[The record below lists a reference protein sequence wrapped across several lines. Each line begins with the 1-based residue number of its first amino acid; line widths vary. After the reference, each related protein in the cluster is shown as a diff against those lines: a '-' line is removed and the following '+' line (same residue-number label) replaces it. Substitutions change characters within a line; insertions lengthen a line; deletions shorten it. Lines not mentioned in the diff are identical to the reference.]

1 MSLPTAEL
9 IHDCADFVAVN
20 KPAGVSF
27 LKDRSG
33 AACLWDALPE
43 IIGGKPYQVHRLDK
57 GTSGVLLVARNA
69 EAQKRLA
76 AMFLNRSA
84 RKYYL
89 CWLVGKLADQGL
101 IDLPLKK
108 GRKSRYRVAGN
119 RADIVHDEAG
129 WQLAARSEK
138 GLDSQTRI
146 RPLLVGERTLLL
158 AQPKTGRSHQLRVHL
173 SWIGHPIIGDHLYG
187 RPADPAQQADRLQL
201 HCHRLVLPGIAT
213 FRAAV
218 PPADWLSVPKASS
231 DFPT

>member
-1 MSLPTAEL
+1 MNSPTAEL
-9 IHDCADFVAVN
+9 IYGSEDFVALN
-20 KPAGVSF
+20 KPAGISF

-33 AACLWDALPE
+33 AACLWDSLPE

-57 GTSGVLLVARNA
+57 GTSGVLLVARTA
-69 EAQKRLA
+69 QAQKRLS
-76 AMFLNRSA
+76 AMFLSRSV

-89 CWLVGKLADQGL
+89 CWLAGNLTDRGL

-119 RADIVHDEAG
+119 RADIVHTETG
-129 WQLAARSEK
+129 WQLSDPGDE

-146 RPLLVGERTLLL
+146 RPLLSGDRTLLL

-173 SWIGHPIIGDHLYG
+173 SWIGHPIMGDHLYG
-187 RPADPAQQADRLQL
+187 KPGDPGQQAQRLQL
-201 HCHRLVLPGIAT
+201 HCHRLVLPGIGT

-218 PPADWLSVPKASS
+218 PSAGWLPVPGVSS
-231 DFPT
+231 DLMA